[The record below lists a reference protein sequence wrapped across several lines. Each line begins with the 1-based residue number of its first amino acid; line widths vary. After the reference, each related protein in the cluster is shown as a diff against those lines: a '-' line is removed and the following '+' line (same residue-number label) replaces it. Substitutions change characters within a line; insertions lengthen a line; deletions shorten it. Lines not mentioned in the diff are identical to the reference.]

1 MFEVL
6 VYLFENYIEANI
18 RPDQG
23 TLTRELSAAGFDSD
37 DIERAFDW
45 FSALENMTHET
56 EANTTIGPDGFRIYA
71 EEECGKIHSDARSF
85 LLFLEQAGVM
95 GPALRELVID
105 RAMAL
110 PDHLVTLE
118 KIKWT
123 VLMSLWNQN
132 KRNDY
137 LFIAD
142 AIFSDENPTLH

>member
-6 VYLFENYIEANI
+6 VYLFENYLEANI

-45 FSALENMTHET
+45 FSALESMTRET
-56 EANTTIGPDGFRIYA
+56 ETGAAPEPAGFRIYA
-71 EEECGKIHSDARSF
+71 EEECEKISSEARSF
-85 LLFLEQAGVM
+85 LMFLEQAGVLR
-95 GPALRELVID
+95 PTLRELVID
-105 RAMAL
+105 RALAL

-132 KRNDY
+132 QPNDY

-142 AIFSDENPTLH
+142 TIFGDENPTLH

>member
-6 VYLFENYIEANI
+6 VYLFENYLEADI

-23 TLTRELSAAGFDSD
+23 TLTRELSAAGFDQD

-45 FSALENMTHET
+45 FSALENMTNET
-56 EANTTIGPDGFRIYA
+56 ETRATLEPSGLRIYA
-71 EEECGKIHSDARSF
+71 DEESLKISAESRSF
-85 LLFLEQAGVM
+85 LMFLEQAGVM
-95 GPALRELVID
+95 QPSQRELVID

-110 PDHLVTLE
+110 PDSAVTLD
-118 KIKWT
+118 KIKWI

-132 KRNDY
+132 KANDY

-142 AIFSDENPTLH
+142 AIFGDEHPTLH